1 MSCWYI
7 FVKED
12 LWKNNLLR
20 KYADF
25 RTEHGTVPTVP
36 TESGNNDQ

>member
-1 MSCWYI
+1 MSYRYL

-12 LWKNNLLR
+12 LGKKNLLR

-25 RTEHGTVPTVP
+25 RTEHGTYRV
-36 TESGNNDQ
+36 